1 MPKED
6 DMAVICISREMA
18 ANGEETARELA
29 AAGGY
34 RFIER
39 DNIEA
44 ELAKHNISREAL
56 LQYDEKKPGFWA
68 ALSENRDLYIH
79 YLNEAICTEAAR
91 GNCII
96 LGRGGSAVLRDVPGV
111 IRILLVAPREVRVAR
126 LKKAYGSDTR
136 SAEQQLKQ
144 SDHHRQGFHK
154 YFFDVDWQSPS
165 SYHLTINTGGMS
177 TRDAAQVIEK
187 FRQIVTTPEKET
199 AGKIRLEELRLQN
212 VIVGE
217 ILYTRRIQ
225 IQELS
230 VIARGNSVT
239 LTGCALSQIAA
250 ASAFEVV
257 HDIPGVGE
265 ITNNIMVIPP
275 VLHN

>member
-1 MPKED
+1 MN
-6 DMAVICISREMA
+6 MAVICISREMA

-39 DNIEA
+39 ENIEA
-44 ELAKHNISREAL
+44 ELAKHNITQEDLS
-56 LQYDEKKPGFWA
+56 QYDEKKPGFWA
-68 ALSENRDLYIH
+68 ALSESRDLYIH
-79 YLNEAICTEAAR
+79 YLSEAICTEAAK

-111 IRILLVAPREVRVAR
+111 ISILLVAPQEVRVAR
-126 LKKAYGSDTR
+126 LKKAYSCDTR

-154 YFFDVDWQSPS
+154 YFFDVDWRDPS
-165 SYHLTINTGGMS
+165 SYHLTINTGKMS
-177 TRDAAQVIEK
+177 VRDAAQIVEQFRRIEAGA
-187 FRQIVTTPEKET
+187 EKEA

-212 VIVGE
+212 VIAGE

-230 VIARGNSVT
+230 VIVKGGAVT
-239 LTGCALSQIAA
+239 LTGCALSQVATAGAVEAA
-250 ASAFEVV
+250 RAV
-257 HDIPGVGE
+257 PGVAE
-265 ITNNIMVIPP
+265 VTNNIMVIPP
-275 VLHN
+275 VLHS